1 MGGGRFFPASAAIQ
15 CSAEVTWMIH
25 LVFCLR
31 RSPHLSRT
39 EFQRYWREQH
49 AVLVRAQ
56 APALG
61 IRRYV
66 QAHTVEHPI
75 AEAAGALRGA
85 PEPYD
90 GVAELWF
97 DGEEMLT
104 RMQSAEAVEA
114 SRLLLEDEQRFIDLV

>member
-1 MGGGRFFPASAAIQ
+1 
-15 CSAEVTWMIH
+15 MIH

-31 RSPHLSRT
+31 RLPHLSLA

-49 AVLVRAQ
+49 AAVVRAQ
-56 APALG
+56 AQALG

-75 AEAAGALRGA
+75 AAAAAALRGA

-104 RMQSAEAVEA
+104 RMQSPQAVEA
-114 SRLLLEDEQRFIDLV
+114 SRLLLEDEQRFVDLGRSPIFFTEDNVVVG